1 MKLLVSFLF
10 IFILSTNDKT
20 VQPDNLVNYK
30 SKAVIVDS
38 LVSLDS
44 LKIKNSE
51 RFQKILG
58 DIQLLA
64 PESKNRASIKTRFV
78 GSQKE
83 YAIIIGIEL
92 AHLPIGKMDFQAIKL
107 EAADSTALYFAQGW
121 IYVFRKALKAS
132 ALIEIGRQ
140 ADGIVIIRYWLYDL
154 NGQMTNLKN
163 NIENNWI
170 LSSYG
175 LETIIKNDFMRLLR
189 IMKEQADRQR

>member
-20 VQPDNLVNYK
+20 VPPDNLVNYK